1 MNFEQA
7 YDKLL
12 GHEKGYSNHPADKGG
27 PTNWGVTQKVARAH
41 GYQGDM
47 RDFPQ
52 SLAHTIYRQDYW
64 TPCQADALPDSVRF
78 DVFDGAVNSGVGQS
92 VRWLQRAVGS
102 AADGVMG
109 SKTLAAANALPGAV
123 VAARYNGHRLM
134 FMANLSNWDSFS
146 EGWAKRIAGNLMGV
160 A

>member
-27 PTNWGVTQKVARAH
+27 PTNWGVTQRVARAN

-64 TPCQADALPDSVRF
+64 APCQAEALPETVRY

-92 VRWLQRAVGS
+92 VRWLQRAAGTE
-102 AADGVMG
+102 ADGKIG
-109 SKTLAAANALPGAV
+109 PGTLKAVNALPGAV
-123 VAARYNGHRLM
+123 LAARFNGHRLM
-134 FMANLSNWDSFS
+134 FMASLPNWDSFS
-146 EGWAKRIAGNLMGV
+146 EGWAKRIATNLLEV
-160 A
+160 S